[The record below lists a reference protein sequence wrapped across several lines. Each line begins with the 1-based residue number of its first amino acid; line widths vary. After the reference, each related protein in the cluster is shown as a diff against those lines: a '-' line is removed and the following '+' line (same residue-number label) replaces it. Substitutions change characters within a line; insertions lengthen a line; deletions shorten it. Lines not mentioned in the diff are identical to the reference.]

1 MSTTL
6 SPAVTD
12 EPHAARAVTDPLQ
25 GEPQPRTAV
34 GASGTWLPGV
44 RHLSFGGD
52 YNPEQWPREVWLE
65 DIRLMREAGVTLVSI
80 GIFSWALLEPRE
92 GEFDFA
98 WLDDVVAL
106 LADAGIGISLGTP
119 TASPPAWFWAKYPA
133 ARPVTRDGVPLG
145 FGSRGMASPSSPEYA
160 IAVTRIVTELAT
172 RYGSNPAVK
181 LWHVHNEYGA
191 PVSDSYDDHSV
202 RAFRAWL
209 EARYVTIER
218 LNAAWGTTFWG
229 QHYAGWHEIDAPRRA
244 ATTVNPAQQLDF
256 ARFTNFALLECF
268 KRERDILR
276 RLSPGIPITTN
287 FMATSCPS
295 IDYWSWAREVDI
307 VSNDHYL
314 TSQRDDRHV
323 MLSMDAD
330 MVRSLAGGKA
340 WLLMEHSTSAVNWQ
354 SRNIA
359 KQPGELARN
368 SFAHYARGADGI
380 LFFQWRAS
388 RFGAE
393 KFHSAMLP
401 HGGSD
406 SRIHRETAAL
416 GRGLARLDETLG
428 SVVGARV
435 AILWDWESL
444 WALGLEW
451 RPSADL
457 NQRRQIETFYSC
469 LWHDG
474 FTIDFAHPEADLSAY
489 DLVIAPSLYLVSDAA
504 AENLRGYVA
513 RGGVF
518 VSSYFSG
525 IVGETDAIPAGFSPG
540 QLRDVL
546 GIEIEE
552 FRPLRSDERVLL
564 SNDLAGSVWTD
575 DLRATTASVLATY
588 VDGPAA
594 GGAAITRNEFGDGT
608 AWYFSTELDAAA
620 LSIAMAPVFERAGIH
635 IDADGNRSLETVER
649 VGADHTFTTYINHA
663 ATAATARGAGVDL
676 LTGEQLDPITV
687 PAGGV
692 RVIRRENSTR
702 PNNESETS
710 HG

>member
-6 SPAVTD
+6 AP
-12 EPHAARAVTDPLQ
+12 
-25 GEPQPRTAV
+25 
-34 GASGTWLPGV
+34 GALTSGTWLPGV

-52 YNPEQWPREVWLE
+52 YNPEQWSRATWLE
-65 DIRLMREAGVTLVSI
+65 DIGLMRETGVTLVSI

-92 GEFDFA
+92 GEFDFG

-106 LADAGIGISLGTP
+106 LTDAGIGISLGTP
-119 TASPPAWFWAKYPA
+119 TASPPAWFWQKYPA

-145 FGSRGMASPSSPEYA
+145 FGSRGMSSPSSPEYA
-160 IAVTRIVTELAT
+160 AAVERIVTELAT
-172 RYGSNPAVK
+172 RYGRNPAVK

-191 PVSDSYDDHSV
+191 PVSASYDDHSV
-202 RAFRAWL
+202 RAFRTWL
-209 EARYVTIER
+209 ESRYGSIER

-229 QHYAGWHEIDAPRRA
+229 QHYAEFGEIDAPRRT
-244 ATTVNPAQQLDF
+244 ATTANPAQQLDF

-268 KRERDILR
+268 RRERDIIR

-295 IDYWSWAREVDI
+295 VDYWSWAREVDI

-314 TSQRDDRHV
+314 TSQRSDAHV

-330 MVRSLAGGKA
+330 MVRSLAGGKP

-359 KQPGELARN
+359 KRPGELARN
-368 SFAHYARGADGI
+368 SLAHYARGADGI

-393 KFHSAMLP
+393 KFHSAMVP
-401 HGGSD
+401 HGGANT
-406 SRIHRETAAL
+406 RIHRETVSL
-416 GRGLARLDETLG
+416 GRGLGRLSETHG
-428 SVVGARV
+428 SVVAARV
-435 AILWDWESL
+435 AILWSWESL

-451 RPSADL
+451 RPSEDL
-457 NQRRQIETFYSC
+457 DQRRQIETFYSR

-474 FTIDFAHPEADLSAY
+474 VTVDFAHPEADLSGY

-504 AENLRGYVA
+504 ADNLRDYVDG
-513 RGGVF
+513 GGVF

-540 QLRDVL
+540 QLREVL

-552 FRPLRSDERVLL
+552 FRPLRSGERVRL
-564 SNDLAGSVWTD
+564 SNDLTGSIWTD
-575 DLRATTASVLATY
+575 DLRPTTATVEATY

-594 GGAAITRNEFGDGT
+594 GGAAITRNDFGDGA
-608 AWYFSTELDAAA
+608 AWYFSTELDTDALRIA
-620 LSIAMAPVFERAGIH
+620 LSPVFERARIL
-635 IDADGNRSLETVER
+635 IDPDRDSSLERVDR
-649 VGADHTFTTYINHA
+649 VGTEHTFSTYLNHGETTA
-663 ATAATARGAGVDL
+663 VVAGAGLDL
-676 LTGEQLDPITV
+676 LTGETLDPITV
-687 PAGGV
+687 QAGAV
-692 RVIRRENSTR
+692 RVIRRGRVEPSALEPSALEPGALEDSTIEDSTI
-702 PNNESETS
+702 ESEAP
-710 HG
+710 HD